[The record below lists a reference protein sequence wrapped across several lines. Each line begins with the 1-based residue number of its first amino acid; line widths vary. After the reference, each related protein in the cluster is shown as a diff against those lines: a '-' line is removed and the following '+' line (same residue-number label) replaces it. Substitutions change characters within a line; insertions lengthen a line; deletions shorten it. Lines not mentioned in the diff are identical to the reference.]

1 MFIPHFVNISRL
13 VQNLKW
19 GHAGSIGDVIK
30 QGLYTF
36 LGWEVD

>member
-1 MFIPHFVNISRL
+1 VLIPHFVNISPL

-19 GHAGSIGDVIK
+19 GHADSIGDVIK
-30 QGLYTF
+30 QSLYAF